1 MGRPKG
7 LLYLEHITEEELD
20 LLKVTVHNYG
30 YETQHRLAQAICI
43 GRPTIQKIYSG
54 ERKIREEL
62 VGRLLEACNYDPRL
76 DFLNSKKKGSS
87 HMIFPP
93 SVTVREAQ
101 DLLYSAQISE
111 LRTVYESLRDT
122 NKTRFLADIF
132 EVVDRY
138 RK

>member
-1 MGRPKG
+1 
-7 LLYLEHITEEELD
+7 
-20 LLKVTVHNYG
+20 
-30 YETQHRLAQAICI
+30 
-43 GRPTIQKIYSG
+43 
-54 ERKIREEL
+54 
-62 VGRLLEACNYDPRL
+62 
-76 DFLNSKKKGSS
+76 
-87 HMIFPP
+87 MIFPP